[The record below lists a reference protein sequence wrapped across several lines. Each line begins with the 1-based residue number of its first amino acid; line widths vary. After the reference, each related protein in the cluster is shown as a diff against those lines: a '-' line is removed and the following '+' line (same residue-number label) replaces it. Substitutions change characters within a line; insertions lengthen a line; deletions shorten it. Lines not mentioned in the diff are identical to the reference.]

1 VGCGERGN
9 EMTDVL
15 QEFPELADP
24 RSGRPLMERTVMV
37 ANTSN
42 MPVAAREASV
52 FTGITMAEYYR
63 DMGYSVALMADSTSR
78 WAEAMRE
85 ISGRLEEM
93 PGEEGYPAYL
103 ASRIASFY
111 ERSGLVVCSGSEER
125 RGSLSVIGAVSPPG
139 GDMSEPVVQATL
151 RVVKVFWGLDD
162 RLAFARHFPAINWL
176 NSYSL
181 YQDVVDEA
189 MIDRVDAEWRNNR
202 RAAMSLLQR
211 ESELEELVRLVGMD
225 ALAPNE
231 RLLLEAAKM
240 VREDFLHQ
248 NAFDEK
254 DTYTSVELQ
263 FKLLDVILHYYEAAR
278 KTLDDG
284 GVLEQILEIA
294 VKEEIAHGK
303 LIDEADAEQFES
315 MKKKV
320 DEQLAAV
327 EREQIEV
334 TR

>member
-1 VGCGERGN
+1 
-9 EMTDVL
+9 
-15 QEFPELADP
+15 
-24 RSGRPLMERTVMV
+24 
-37 ANTSN
+37 
-42 MPVAAREASV
+42 
-52 FTGITMAEYYR
+52 
-63 DMGYSVALMADSTSR
+63 
-78 WAEAMRE
+78 MRE

-111 ERSGLVVCSGSEER
+111 ERSGLVVCQGSEQR

-189 MIDRVDAEWRNNR
+189 MSKAVDPQWRANR
-202 RAAMSLLQR
+202 RAAMGLLQR
-211 ESELEELVRLVGMD
+211 EAELEELVRLVGMD
-225 ALAPNE
+225 ALAPPE

-240 VREDFLHQ
+240 IREDFLHQ
-248 NAFDEK
+248 NAFDEL
-254 DTYTSVELQ
+254 DTYTHVDLQ
-263 FKLLDVILHYYEAAR
+263 FRLLDVILYYYAGAR
-278 KTLDDG
+278 KTLDEG
-284 GVLEQILEIA
+284 GVLGEILELP
-294 VKEEIAHGK
+294 VKEDIARGK
-303 LIDEADAEQFES
+303 LIDEADVAEFDAI
-315 MKKKV
+315 KKQV

-327 EREQIEV
+327 KREEV
-334 TR
+334 TA